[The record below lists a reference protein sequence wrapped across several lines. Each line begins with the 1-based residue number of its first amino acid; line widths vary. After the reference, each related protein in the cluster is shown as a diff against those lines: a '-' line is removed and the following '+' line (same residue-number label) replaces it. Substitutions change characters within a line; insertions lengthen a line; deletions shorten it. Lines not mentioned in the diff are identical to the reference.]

1 MKSDSKTRVQFL
13 YSQIVRL
20 NEFEIFRQPEKQES
34 ELFEDVIASIN
45 IVKVQLKKNQLDF
58 FRGFLLLIFI

>member
-45 IVKVQLKKNQLDF
+45 IVKVQLKKKPT
-58 FRGFLLLIFI
+58 